1 MYNNYTLRPISQLK
15 LNYNKLCGM
24 LQNQRAVHR
33 EYYTVGDL
41 VASVVVYLLWRE
53 GRSLVL
59 YAIVL
64 TLPRILVKLT

>member
-1 MYNNYTLRPISQLK
+1 
-15 LNYNKLCGM
+15 M

-41 VASVVVYLLWRE
+41 VANVVVYLLWGE
-53 GRSLVL
+53 GQSLVL

-64 TLPRILVKLT
+64 TLPRILVNLT